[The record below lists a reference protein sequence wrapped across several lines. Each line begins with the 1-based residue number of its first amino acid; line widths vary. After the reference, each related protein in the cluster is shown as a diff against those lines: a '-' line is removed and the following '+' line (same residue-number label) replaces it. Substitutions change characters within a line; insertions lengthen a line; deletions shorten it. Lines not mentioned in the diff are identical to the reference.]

1 MLFANDLFMI
11 RRVKC
16 TREQQKQ
23 LNQRMLDVESNRTTE
38 CLRVNVQPAMNSAPE
53 LVYLSSPSSSISP
66 ASSSDVSSSSTSD
79 ICILRPNKPSS
90 RRRTIR
96 DLTGVVEN
104 NVSCQK
110 SHVKIQP
117 KQPSTASMR
126 LPIRPLSSQDNAKP
140 NSTAQIIQTQQ
151 TQGVV
156 NKNQP
161 EFKHMKINKLIS
173 EIRYIYIYIYI
184 KMGLT

>member
-23 LNQRMLDVESNRTTE
+23 LNHRMLDVESNRTTE
-38 CLRVNVQPAMNSAPE
+38 CLRVNVQPATNSAPE

-79 ICILRPNKPSS
+79 ICILRPNKPQS
-90 RRRTIR
+90 RRRTIKN
-96 DLTGVVEN
+96 LTGAVEN

-117 KQPSTASMR
+117 KQPASMR
-126 LPIRPLSSQDNAKP
+126 LPIRPLSSQDNAKSNDKSNP
-140 NSTAQIIQTQQ
+140 TSQIAQIQ

-173 EIRYIYIYIYI
+173 EVR
-184 KMGLT
+184 

>member
-23 LNQRMLDVESNRTTE
+23 LNQRMLDVESNRITE
-38 CLRVNVQPAMNSAPE
+38 CLRVNVQPATNSAPE

-66 ASSSDVSSSSTSD
+66 ASSSDVSSSSNSD
-79 ICILRPNKPSS
+79 VCMLRPNKPSG

-96 DLTGVVEN
+96 DLTGAVEN
-104 NVSCQK
+104 AVSCQK

-117 KQPSTASMR
+117 KQPAAASMR
-126 LPIRPLSSQDNAKP
+126 LPIRPLSSQHNPKSNP
-140 NSTAQIIQTQQ
+140 TAQIIQTQQ
-151 TQGVV
+151 KQGVV

-173 EIRYIYIYIYI
+173 EVRYIC
-184 KMGLT
+184 